1 MTSSGSIMDL
11 STLHKVIK
19 DRGLPYRIGARTPG
33 DGNCFLSSILQ
44 NILHCVSLGTWP
56 PDVHVPVSV
65 DDLRVM
71 AINHMVSNKSNYV
84 GQREVNGRREDGPM
98 TNEQF
103 NRLIAAQSRL
113 DSYCDEDGWMVQA
126 VCQCLDVEL
135 TIVHTNISSDI
146 LTSGLGGPVKIINK
160 SEDDNSPRLKFYV
173 GFIRIN
179 NQEGG
184 SGHYQFI
191 FHDRRGEHDTFIM
204 PAESFPLPNRNRG
217 KINFV
222 KNSRFCKCLPQV
234 SC

>member
-113 DSYCDEDGWMVQA
+113 DSYCDEDGFMVQA

-135 TIVHTNISSDI
+135 TIVQTNISSNI
-146 LTSGLGGPVKIINK
+146 LASGLGGPVKIINK
-160 SEDDNSPRLKFYV
+160 SENVNNPRLKFYV
-173 GFIRIN
+173 GFIRNN
-179 NQEGG
+179 NQDGG

-191 FHDRRGEHDTFIM
+191 YHDLRGERDTFIK
-204 PAESFPLPNRNRG
+204 PTDSFPPPTRNRG
-217 KINFV
+217 KKEILNRMLYLL
-222 KNSRFCKCLPQV
+222 N
-234 SC
+234 